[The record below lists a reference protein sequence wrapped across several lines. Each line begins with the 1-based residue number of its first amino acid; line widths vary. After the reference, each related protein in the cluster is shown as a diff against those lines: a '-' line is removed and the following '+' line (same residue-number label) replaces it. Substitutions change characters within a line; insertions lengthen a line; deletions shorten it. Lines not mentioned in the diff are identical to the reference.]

1 MMTPK
6 EIAEQIVKTLDGKMA
21 HDLKL
26 LRTTD
31 VTVLA
36 DYFVI
41 CTATSTTQIKTLADE
56 VEAVMEAKGEAKLHR
71 EGYRSGGWVLIDFGC
86 VVVHIFMEYAPRM
99 KIRALARPP
108 AMRPMIIAI
117 SRLSQRSVRSFPER
131 INFIPRPVKRP

>member
-1 MMTPK
+1 MTMMTPK

-41 CTATSTTQIKTLADE
+41 CTGTSTTQIKTLADE
-56 VEAVMEAKGEAKLHR
+56 VEAVLEAHGENKLHR

-86 VVVHIFMEYAPRM
+86 VVVHLFMEEARQFYNLERLWADAEE
-99 KIRALARPP
+99 IDLSAL
-108 AMRPMIIAI
+108 
-117 SRLSQRSVRSFPER
+117 LGPER
-131 INFIPRPVKRP
+131 